1 VGEEVEVSIGGPETP
16 EAKPEL
22 LLEVDAAP
30 RASWAAEQCGI
41 PIVREL
47 RLTWSGAQPLKEA
60 VLSLSIEPGLAP
72 LRALPLPPIAP
83 GATLSLPHPDL
94 SLDGARLKGMSEAT
108 TGRLAIAVAVNGREL
123 ARVERPLE
131 VLAANEW
138 DGATLAELAAAFVL
152 PGDPAIAEVLRRA
165 SSHRQSRVGEAATS
179 ADPRRD
185 PAQVLALAE
194 SIFEAVREL
203 SITLDAAPR
212 TEAPGLGRR
221 RVRSPSEIHA
231 SRSAS
236 AFDLTLLF
244 AAALEAAGLHP
255 WIVLFSDPANH
266 ALPAFWCDGDHL
278 PVAATDDPGVVAK
291 LLAAGRIVAF
301 EAALACEAQA
311 NRPRAPATWRA
322 AIDSARARLEER
334 DAFELAIDVKAAR
347 LAQIAPLPITG
358 TRGDGAPPP
367 IAKAPRAADAAVH
380 ERTRVDRWKEQ
391 LLDLSLRNRLL
402 HFVPSR
408 SRSLALDLP
417 GLADLEDRLHARPLV
432 PVAEVALGGADP
444 RAGELLKGR
453 IPESERRQ
461 RLRERLERGDL
472 PTRHRPADLEHR
484 LVTLWRESR
493 REIEETG
500 TSTLELALGFLRW
513 PAAGRTL
520 SSERGGCLAPILLLP
535 VELVR
540 RGAGSTFE
548 LRLRDDEP
556 RVNETL
562 LEKLKSE
569 FDVAVPGLDPLPA
582 DDHGI
587 DVAAVLHAF
596 HRALAVLRGFDVV
609 EEAHVGFFSFAKF
622 LLWRDLVAHEKELL
636 GHDLVRHLVHGD
648 RGAELLVSAPFSD
661 ARHLDRERPPE
672 SSRLVLDADGS
683 QRVAIDAALRGRS
696 FVLQGPPGTG
706 KSQTIANLIAE
717 CLAAGKRVLFVAEKR
732 AALDVVARRLER
744 VGLGD
749 LCLELHSQKASKRAI
764 VAELAELLEAPPP
777 PPPARA
783 ELAREVADLANA
795 LTAHAD
801 GLHATSA
808 LGPSHFA
815 CVERRLELADA
826 PHVEVDWGDVLACEA
841 ATFGRRAQA
850 LAALADAAAPIA
862 DPVASPWHACRP
874 VDWTPLVQQA
884 VEQAL
889 VRFDAATARLAAAA
903 APVAQA
909 LGAAEELPIAAVA
922 PLRALALL
930 LGEGAPLGAWPLV
943 ERSGGDFETAVAR
956 VERAAALV
964 ETLVELEERVARQFG
979 EGLYGLELAPL
990 RAALARHAGR
1000 AAPLRWLALRRTRR
1014 TLAAVAAAPLPKAA
1028 PLIELLD
1035 GARQVL
1041 ELRGQ
1046 LGDERP
1052 FLDAIFGAPA
1062 TGASFDAATLRAAAA
1077 FSRRW
1082 RAAAAE
1088 FASRAAIP
1096 ASRGDLPKTRAL
1108 APADARKLA
1117 GELDAADA
1125 EFAAARAGAQK
1136 LLRFDDGAFH
1146 ATPALT
1152 TVADVARVVAGW
1164 RGALPQLRDWTRY
1177 ATARAAAEAQGLRPF
1192 LEAALRDRVPAA
1204 QWPDAAERSFL
1215 DAWIVRSLDGRP
1227 ELKGFDARDHER
1239 RIAKFRADDR
1249 AWIAQNGPQL
1259 AHALRRAAAPAS
1271 GSAVPDSEVGLLK
1284 RQSLLKRRHLSI
1296 RRLLAELPNLLPRL
1310 KPCLLMSPLSI
1321 AQYLPPS
1328 GRPFDVV
1335 VFDEASQI
1343 TVPDAIGAVAR
1354 GKQVVVV
1361 GDSHQLPPTSFFA
1374 TQVGPGDGDGEGE
1387 GDDEE
1392 LPASEEVESI
1402 LDECVAANLPQ
1413 LTLRWHYRSRHE
1425 QLIEFSNRHYYEGR
1439 LATFPS
1445 AWTDRGRFGVSL
1457 ERVGG
1462 TFDRARSR
1470 TNEAEARA
1478 VVAWIVAALR
1488 DRDRCGR
1495 SIGVVTFNAP
1505 QRELILDLLDDARRA
1520 HPEIE
1525 PFFSDAAPE
1534 PVFVKNLEN
1543 VQGDE
1548 RDVMLF
1554 SITYGPDARGR
1565 VLMNFGPLNAEG
1577 GERRLNVA
1585 ITRAREQLVVFSS
1598 LPADAIAPG
1607 RTRAIGVDHL
1617 RRFLHDVEQASAAPA
1632 VAAPSAARPG
1642 VGPLAGAV
1650 ARALAADGVSVDG
1663 GVGASRMRVDLAL
1676 KESGADHYFAGIL
1689 CDGESY
1695 HAAETARDRDRL
1707 RDSVLESLGW
1717 RLAHVWSTEWMVDRE
1732 RELAR
1737 VRERVAALR
1746 RAAAPV
1752 SAAGANA
1759 SLLLAPAGTAA
1770 APPAATRGADGAAIP
1785 EPAAAPA
1792 DASASA
1798 GSEASSPDAWSPFV
1812 PPVEPPRTPEQLGDA
1827 DSAATLLAT
1836 IVRAEGPLHEEPAF
1850 RTLAALHR
1858 IGRLTPA
1865 VADECSAV
1873 AAAAERQG
1881 VVMRRGEF
1889 LWPPELDPDD
1899 PPLRGPATDGRIR
1912 HAPHVPPE
1920 ERAAA
1925 AARVLAANV
1934 ALSRAEL
1941 AKSAARLLGFARAT
1955 DRVVTAFDEGV
1966 QQLLDRGR
1974 AVADGER
1981 VRLP

>member
-1 VGEEVEVSIGGPETP
+1 MGEIEVATGSPDTPDPTP
-16 EAKPEL
+16 EL
-22 LLEVDAAP
+22 RLEVDAAP
-30 RASWAAEQCGI
+30 RASFAAEQCGI

-47 RLTWSGAQPLKEA
+47 RLTWNGARPLKEA
-60 VLSLSIEPGLAP
+60 IVSLSIEPGLAP
-72 LRALPLPPIAP
+72 LRALPLPPLEP
-83 GATLSLPHPDL
+83 GATLALPHPDL
-94 SLDGARLKGMSEAT
+94 ALDGARLRAVRERESA
-108 TGRLAIAVAVNGREL
+108 RLVVTVAAGAREL
-123 ARVERPLE
+123 AHVERPLD

-152 PGDPAIAEVLRRA
+152 PDDPAIAGLLERA
-165 SSHRQSRVGEAATS
+165 TRERERAT
-179 ADPRRD
+179 P
-185 PAQVLALAE
+185 E
-194 SIFEAVREL
+194 SIFEAAREL
-203 SITLDAAPR
+203 ALTLDTVPR
-212 TEAPGLGRR
+212 TEAPDFGRR
-221 RVRSPSEIHA
+221 RVRSASEIVAQRVA
-231 SRSAS
+231 SD
-236 AFDLTLLF
+236 FDLTLLF

-255 WIVLFSDPANH
+255 WIVLFSDH
-266 ALPAFWCDGDHL
+266 ALPAVWSDGDHL
-278 PVAATDDPGVVAK
+278 PVAATDDPGVVEK
-291 LLAAGRIVAF
+291 LLASGRIAAF
-301 EAALACEAQA
+301 EATLACAPKA
-311 NRPRAPATWRA
+311 AAAPATWRA
-322 AIDSARARLEER
+322 ANEAARAALEER

-347 LAQIAPLPITG
+347 LAGIAPLPFAG
-358 TRGDGAPPP
+358 ARGDGMRPSVPPPAPP
-367 IAKAPRAADAAVH
+367 AADDAGPKRAH
-380 ERTRVDRWKEQ
+380 GRTRVDRWKEQ

-408 SRSLALDLP
+408 SRSLTLDLP

-432 PVAEVALGGADP
+432 PVAEVVLGGADP
-444 RAGELLKGR
+444 RADELVQGR
-453 IPESERRQ
+453 TPDAERRR
-461 RLRERLERGDL
+461 RLRERLDRGDL

-500 TSTLELALGFLRW
+500 ASTLELALGFLRW
-513 PAAGRTL
+513 PANGRGAPH
-520 SSERGGCLAPILLLP
+520 ERAATCLAPILLLP

-569 FDVAVPGLDPLPA
+569 FDVAVPGLDPLPT
-582 DDHGI
+582 DEHGI

-596 HRALAVLRGFDVV
+596 HRALAVQRGFDVV

-622 LLWRDLVAHEKELL
+622 LLWRDLVAHERELL

-648 RGAELLVSAPFSD
+648 RGAALDVHAPFGD
-661 ARHLDRERPPE
+661 ARALDRERPPE
-672 SSRLVLDADGS
+672 SSRLVLDADAS

-732 AALDVVARRLER
+732 AALEVVARRLER

-749 LCLELHSQKASKRAI
+749 LCLELHSQKASKRAV
-764 VAELAELLEAPPP
+764 VAELAGMLEAPPT
-777 PPPARA
+777 ARPQRDD
-783 ELAREVADLANA
+783 LAREVGELATA
-795 LTAHAD
+795 LTTHAE
-801 GLHATSA
+801 GLHAKSV

-815 CVERRLELADA
+815 CVERLLELQDA
-826 PHVEVDWGDVLACEA
+826 PRVAVDWGEVLACDP
-841 ATFGRRAQA
+841 ATFARRAQA
-850 LAALADAAAPIA
+850 MAALADAAAPVD
-862 DPVASPWHACRP
+862 DPAASPWRDCRP

-884 VEQAL
+884 VEQELA
-889 VRFDAATARLAAAA
+889 RFDGATARLAKAV
-903 APVAQA
+903 APLGVVLGVAGEPP
-909 LGAAEELPIAAVA
+909 LVAVA
-922 PLRALALL
+922 PLRALAALL
-930 LGEGAPLGAWPLV
+930 AEGAPLGAWRLI
-943 ERSGGDFETAVAR
+943 ESGGGDGEAALTRIDA
-956 VERAAALV
+956 AAALV
-964 ETLVELEERVARQFG
+964 DALIELEERMARRFG
-979 EGLYGLELAPL
+979 AGIYGLELAEL
-990 RAALARHAGR
+990 RAALLRHARR

-1014 TLAAVAAAPLPKAA
+1014 TLAGVATGPLPPAGELA
-1028 PLIELLD
+1028 ELLES
-1035 GARQVL
+1035 AQRVL
-1041 ELRGQ
+1041 ELRQKLDDG
-1046 LGDERP
+1046 ERP
-1052 FLDAIFGAPA
+1052 FLDPIFGAPA
-1062 TGASFDAATLRAAAA
+1062 AGASFDAATLRAAAGFA
-1077 FSRRW
+1077 RRW
-1082 RAAAAE
+1082 RSAAAD
-1088 FASRAAIP
+1088 FAARAALAAGAGAP
-1096 ASRGDLPKTRAL
+1096 LRTRAL
-1108 APADARKLA
+1108 EPVAAKPLA
-1117 GELDAADA
+1117 AELDLADA
-1125 EFAAARAGAQK
+1125 EFSAARAAALQ
-1136 LLRFDDGAFH
+1136 LLRFGAGAFH
-1146 ATPALT
+1146 ASPERATA
-1152 TVADVARVVAGW
+1152 ADVARVLAGW
-1164 RGALPQLRDWTRY
+1164 RGALPQLRDWTRF
-1177 ATARAAAEAQGLRPF
+1177 AASRAAAEEQGLRPF
-1192 LEAALRDRVPAA
+1192 LEAALRARVAPPS
-1204 QWPDAAERSFL
+1204 WPDAAERSFL
-1215 DAWIVRSLDGRP
+1215 DAWVVRSLDGRA

-1239 RIAKFRADDR
+1239 RIARFRATDK
-1249 AWIAQNGPQL
+1249 AWIEQNGPAL

-1271 GSAVPDSEVGLLK
+1271 GAAVPESEVGLLK

-1374 TQVGPGDGDGEGE
+1374 TQVADDEGE
-1387 GDDEE
+1387 VAAEE
-1392 LPASEEVESI
+1392 LPGSEEVESI

-1425 QLIEFSNRHYYEGR
+1425 QLIAFSNRHYYEGR

-1445 AWTDRGRFGVSL
+1445 AWTDRARFGVAL
-1457 ERVGG
+1457 ERVAGV
-1462 TFDRARSR
+1462 FDRARTR
-1470 TNEAEARA
+1470 TNRAEAEA

-1488 DRDRCGR
+1488 DRERCAR

-1505 QRELILDLLDDARRA
+1505 QRELILDLLDDERRA

-1554 SITYGPDARGR
+1554 SITYGPDPRGR

-1598 LPADAIAPG
+1598 LPADAIETG
-1607 RTRAIGVDHL
+1607 RTRALGVDHL
-1617 RRFLHDVEQASAAPA
+1617 RRFLHDVERASAPAASAAGA
-1632 VAAPSAARPG
+1632 TER
-1642 VGPLAGAV
+1642 VGPLAAAV
-1650 ARALAADGVSVDG
+1650 ARSLAQDGVEVDG

-1676 KESGADHYFAGIL
+1676 KEAGADRYFAGLL
-1689 CDGESY
+1689 CDGASY

-1707 RDSVLESLGW
+1707 RDAVLESLGW
-1717 RLAHVWSTEWMVDRE
+1717 RLAHVWSTEWIVDRE

-1737 VRERVAALR
+1737 VRERVASLR
-1746 RAAAPV
+1746 RATAPV
-1752 SAAGANA
+1752 AAAGANA
-1759 SLLLAPAGTAA
+1759 ALLLGTAA
-1770 APPAATRGADGAAIP
+1770 PTLTALNVAEER
-1785 EPAAAPA
+1785 
-1792 DASASA
+1792 SA
-1798 GSEASSPDAWSPFV
+1798 EQVVEESPDAWSPFV
-1812 PPVEPPRTPEQLGDA
+1812 PPAEPPRTPEQLGDA
-1827 DSAATLLAT
+1827 ESAAPLLAT

-1865 VADECSAV
+1865 VADECAAV
-1873 AAAAERQG
+1873 AEAAERQG
-1881 VVMRRGEF
+1881 VVTRRGEF
-1889 LWPPELDPDD
+1889 LWPPGLDPDD
-1899 PPLRGPATDGRIR
+1899 PPLRGPAADGRLR

-1934 ALSRAEL
+1934 ALPRTEL
-1941 AKSAARLLGFARAT
+1941 ARSAARLLGFARAT

-1966 QQLLDRGR
+1966 QQLLERGR
-1974 AVADGER
+1974 AVADGGR